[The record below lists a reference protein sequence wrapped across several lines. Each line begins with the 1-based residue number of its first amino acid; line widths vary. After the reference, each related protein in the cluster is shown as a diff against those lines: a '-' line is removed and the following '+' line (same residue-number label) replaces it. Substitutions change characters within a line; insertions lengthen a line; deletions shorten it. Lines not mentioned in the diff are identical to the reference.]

1 MIINLTTT
9 KLFIILP
16 NNNYQINII
25 LKQMIKIKTQI
36 DDFIKKCKTNALSV
50 TPQRL
55 AIYKAIINEKSHPN
69 PETVYN
75 TIKPD
80 FPTISLATVYK
91 TLETFE
97 KYRIVSVVTPLH
109 ETVRYDAEM
118 KHHHHIVCVRCK
130 KVVDLMDDELNKL
143 HIPKKVKRGNTF
155 VDYSIQFNVICAEC
169 RN

>member
-1 MIINLTTT
+1 VNIVED
-9 KLFIILP
+9 
-16 NNNYQINII
+16 QIEN
-25 LKQMIKIKTQI
+25 
-36 DDFIKKCKTNALSV
+36 FIKKCKTNALSV

-55 AIYKAIINEKSHPN
+55 AIYKALINDKTHPN
-69 PETVYN
+69 PEAVYN
-75 TIKPD
+75 SIKPD

-97 KYRIVSVVTPLH
+97 KHKIISVVTALH

-118 KHHHHIVCVRCK
+118 KNHHHIVCVKCK

-143 HIPKKVKRGNTF
+143 QVPLKVKKGNTF
-155 VDYSIQFNVICAEC
+155 VDFNIQFNVICAEC

>member
-1 MIINLTTT
+1 MIET
-9 KLFIILP
+9 
-16 NNNYQINII
+16 QS
-25 LKQMIKIKTQI
+25 QI
-36 DDFIKKCKTNALSV
+36 DEFIQKCKTSALSV

-55 AIYKAIINEKSHPN
+55 AIYKALIKDKSHPN
-69 PETVYN
+69 PESVYN

-97 KYRIVSVVTPLH
+97 KHHIISVVTPLH

-130 KVVDLMDDELNKL
+130 KVIDINDPELEKIR
-143 HIPKKVKRGNTF
+143 IPEIVKMGNQ
-155 VDYSIQFNVICAEC
+155 VLDYSIQFNVVCSDC
-169 RN
+169 RIN

>member
-1 MIINLTTT
+1 
-9 KLFIILP
+9 
-16 NNNYQINII
+16 
-25 LKQMIKIKTQI
+25 MIKSKDQI
-36 DDFIKKCKTNALSV
+36 ENFIKKCKTNALSV

-55 AIYKAIINEKSHPN
+55 AIYKILIKDKTHPN

-75 TIKPD
+75 SIKPD

-97 KYRIVSVVTPLH
+97 KHNIISVVTPLH

-118 KHHHHIVCVRCK
+118 KNHHHIVCVRCK
-130 KVVDLMDDELNKL
+130 KVVDLMDDELDKL
-143 HIPKKVKRGNTF
+143 RVPKKVKIGNTF
-155 VDYSIQFNVICAEC
+155 VDFNIQFNVICTEC